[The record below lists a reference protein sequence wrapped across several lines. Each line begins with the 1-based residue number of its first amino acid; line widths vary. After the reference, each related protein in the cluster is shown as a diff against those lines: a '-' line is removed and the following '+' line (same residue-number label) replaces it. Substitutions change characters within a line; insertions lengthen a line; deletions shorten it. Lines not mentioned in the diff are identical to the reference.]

1 MRSRLFA
8 PLCGL
13 LVVSGLSGCAP
24 FMGGNLPTRSTEAQQ
39 QLYASKAWT
48 LEGRIAVKSGNEGW
62 SANLYWE
69 HDGGQ
74 ERLRLYGPFG
84 QGAVSIILQ
93 NQMIYINE
101 GNGVVNSSRDPEE
114 LLTRKLGFSVPLGS
128 LRYWVLGLPAPDISY
143 QAELDDKGGLKGFQ
157 QQAWVLGFENFENVG
172 NFVMPQKMTIQGS
185 QVRLRLVVDEWVF
198 KN

>member
-1 MRSRLFA
+1 MRSRLLA
-8 PLCGL
+8 PVCGL
-13 LVVSGLSGCAP
+13 LVVSGLSGCAT
-24 FMGGNLPTRSTEAQQ
+24 FMGGNLLPRSTEAQQ

-62 SANLYWE
+62 SANLFWE

-172 NFVMPQKMTIQGS
+172 NFVMTQKMTIQGS

>member
-1 MRSRLFA
+1 
-8 PLCGL
+8 
-13 LVVSGLSGCAP
+13 
-24 FMGGNLPTRSTEAQQ
+24 MGGNLPPRSTEAQQ
-39 QLYASKAWT
+39 QLYAIKAWT

-62 SANLYWE
+62 SANLFWE